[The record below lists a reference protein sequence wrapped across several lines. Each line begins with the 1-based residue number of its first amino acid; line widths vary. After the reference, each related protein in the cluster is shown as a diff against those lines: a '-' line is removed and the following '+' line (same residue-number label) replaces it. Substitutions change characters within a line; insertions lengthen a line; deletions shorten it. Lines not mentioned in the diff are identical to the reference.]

1 MKNIFHQHIRQTKS
15 HPNNARSNFML
26 KTDTNKAVRKTFNLF
41 GKRSF
46 SGNFQISSNLKKR
59 DLHQ

>member
-1 MKNIFHQHIRQTKS
+1 
-15 HPNNARSNFML
+15 ML
-26 KTDTNKAVRKTFNLF
+26 KTDINKAVRKTFNLF

-46 SGNFQISSNLKKR
+46 SGNFQISSNLKKH